1 MLLIFESFFCDKS
14 CMYDKLNSITSP
26 VRSVSHEYFIW
37 MQHTKMHNSLCYIST
52 LFISAFGWC
61 QRYFNSLR
69 GLLIFGLK
77 QSSAVLFAVVY
88 CICGSVW
95 LRTIDDCSILWF
107 YYSHE
112 WCINWR
118 YQCILSHNFNFLKH
132 SENADREK
140 GIMSFSWEVD
150 AAMLVIFFLSSVSSY
165 KGIGWKKGVGWDEF
179 LIYWLEL
186 MIMMMRATQQPQQQR
201 VSELTGIIH

>member
-1 MLLIFESFFCDKS
+1 MLLIFESFLRQFVHVWQIEQ
-14 CMYDKLNSITSP
+14 LNLAGTVGLTWILYLNAAHKNAQFSLL
-26 VRSVSHEYFIW
+26 YF
-37 MQHTKMHNSLCYIST
+37 HS
-52 LFISAFGWC
+52 FISAFGWC

-77 QSSAVLFAVVY
+77 HSSAVLFAVVY

-107 YYSHE
+107 YYPHE

-132 SENADREK
+132 SENSDRAK

-150 AAMLVIFFLSSVSSY
+150 AAMLVIFSFSVSSY
-165 KGIGWKKGVGWDEF
+165 NGIGWKKGVGWDEF

-201 VSELTGIIH
+201 VWELTGIIH